1 MRRSL
6 PLIGLLLSLLV
17 IPACGEDPLANPG
30 TPSATDTALL
40 VILTNATTK
49 AKVGGATVQAQGK
62 VCTTEFIGGSCLLGQ
77 VPFTTISITVTHS
90 DYVELKRDV
99 VVQIGFLN
107 TATFELQPK

>member
-1 MRRSL
+1 MRRS
-6 PLIGLLLSLLV
+6 PSIIGLLLSLLV

-49 AKVGGATVQAQGK
+49 ARVGGATVQAQGK
-62 VCTTEFIGGSCLLGQ
+62 ICTSEFITGSCLIER
-77 VPFTTISITVTHS
+77 VPLTTISITVTHS

-99 VVQIGFLN
+99 VLQIGLLN

>member
-17 IPACGEDPLANPG
+17 IPACEEDHL
-30 TPSATDTALL
+30 TPSATDTSLL

-49 AKVGGATVQAQGK
+49 AKVGGATVQARGK
-62 VCTTEFIGGSCLLGQ
+62 VCTTEFIGGSCLLEQ
-77 VPFTTISITVTHS
+77 VPLTTISVTVTHS
-90 DYVELKRDV
+90 DHVELRRDV
-99 VVQIGFLN
+99 LLQSGFLN